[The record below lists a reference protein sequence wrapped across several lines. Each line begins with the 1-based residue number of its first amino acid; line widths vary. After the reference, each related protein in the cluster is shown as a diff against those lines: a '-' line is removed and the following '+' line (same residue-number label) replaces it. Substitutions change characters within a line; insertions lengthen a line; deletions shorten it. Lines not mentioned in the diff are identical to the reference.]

1 MNFSN
6 NPLDAQ
12 ERHGDYQIVLNEK
25 RKKLAES
32 LLVMKKL
39 EEKIHDLS
47 VEGKVASESLT
58 AEVMNVSN
66 RVERDQNAVEEAE
79 LIAERYYYE
88 WVLAIWRN
96 RKINSKRLNEIC
108 QEIQNE
114 MIQHDK
120 SANSA
125 KNLQSKDRY
134 HKRIE
139 NLKHFF
145 IQINSLLNS

>member
-1 MNFSN
+1 
-6 NPLDAQ
+6 
-12 ERHGDYQIVLNEK
+12 
-25 RKKLAES
+25 
-32 LLVMKKL
+32 MKKL